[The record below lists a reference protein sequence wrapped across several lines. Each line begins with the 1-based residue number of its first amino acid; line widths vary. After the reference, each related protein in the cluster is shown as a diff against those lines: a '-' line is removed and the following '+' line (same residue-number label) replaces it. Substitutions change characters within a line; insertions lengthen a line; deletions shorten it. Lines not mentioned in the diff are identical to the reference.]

1 MHSIYRYILGGGY
14 LSAVASEVRDSRFPQ
29 MLELQVV
36 VNCLQWMLG
45 PEHRFFASETNTLNC

>member
-1 MHSIYRYILGGGY
+1 MYLILTIYSIYRYILGGGH

-36 VNCLQWMLG
+36 VSNLW
-45 PEHRFFASETNTLNC
+45 